1 MLTCRWST
9 RKSRVTMT
17 AMTICSRDP
26 RLTSEAK
33 PTRRSLRAMSS
44 KSKKK
49 YIDVNGACKKAIERV
64 YGVKASA
71 SISFERP
78 MKSSKAQKTMVP
90 TG

>member
-1 MLTCRWST
+1 
-9 RKSRVTMT
+9 MT

-49 YIDVNGACKKAIERV
+49 YIGVNGACKKAIERV
-64 YGVKASA
+64 YGEEASA

-78 MKSSKAQKTMVP
+78 R
-90 TG
+90 